1 MDRTITIIASLCV
14 CLGVGACDEDSGQKN
29 ASDKSAGAEDASDK
43 GGKAAAKRD
52 SPSKGEPKARA
63 QAEPAVAATP
73 EPTPEPEAEDAPAE
87 LVLEE
92 VEVDGLGKIK
102 LPKGSKSTA
111 EKHYSYDL
119 GNYERINVSWEPHG
133 APNLKKAEKL
143 SKILANAEKVVS
155 KKTLDSGFH
164 EIERVRESD
173 GFSLIAVFGPDWY
186 VKCVAPPEK
195 MDTCRE
201 IVRSKA

>member
-1 MDRTITIIASLCV
+1 MDRTITIIAALCASLG
-14 CLGVGACDEDSGQKN
+14 LSACDKN
-29 ASDKSAGAEDASDK
+29 ATDKNAGDKSAGDK
-43 GGKAAAKRD
+43 TAAKSD
-52 SPSKGEPKARA
+52 SPPKGEPKARA
-63 QAEPAVAATP
+63 DAKPAAGAEAPKP
-73 EPTPEPEAEDAPAE
+73 KPKPEPEVEDKPAE

-92 VEVDGLGKIK
+92 VEVEGLGKVK
-102 LPKGSKSTA
+102 LPKGYKSTA
-111 EKHYSYDL
+111 AKHYSYDL
-119 GNYERINVSWEPHG
+119 GDYKRINVSWEPHG
-133 APNLKKAEKL
+133 AKNLKKAESL

-186 VKCVAPPEK
+186 VKCTAPPEK
-195 MDTCRE
+195 MDVCRE